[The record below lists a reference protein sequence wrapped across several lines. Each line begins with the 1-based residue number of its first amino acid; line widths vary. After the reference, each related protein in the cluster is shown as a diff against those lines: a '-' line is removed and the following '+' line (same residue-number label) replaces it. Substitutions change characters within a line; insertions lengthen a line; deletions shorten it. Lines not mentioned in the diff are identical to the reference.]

1 MLGPRAGTCA
11 EAGGPPGG
19 GSQQVGPWPS
29 LLGLVLLHPNLV
41 GQMGPTLSRLLSRST
56 LFGSAILRP
65 LLRSEVGEVSNRRAW
80 HHAERLTPEV
90 GQGRAGPCGGL
101 GDDHHEGV
109 LIQHQST
116 RVPRSL
122 ILTRS
127 AVHSVLQV
135 LELYKAPLRVEG
147 WDTALMETARL
158 GKEHTQGDLEAHLA
172 AARQLPTLVVTA
184 THDYIATPAKVRG
197 RAQSLPAFSMVP
209 AAFGRIGA
217 APRGPSPER
226 PSFV

>member
-1 MLGPRAGTCA
+1 M
-11 EAGGPPGG
+11 
-19 GSQQVGPWPS
+19 
-29 LLGLVLLHPNLV
+29 LLHPNLV

-101 GDDHHEGV
+101 GDELAHWQNHHVEGPPSV
-109 LIQHQST
+109 DPCTALADPHTICCT
-116 RVPRSL
+116 L
-122 ILTRS
+122 
-127 AVHSVLQV
+127 HSVLQV